1 MRAQHLVNL
10 AAGSTLRN
18 LSTSVPDPLARRSAG
33 AFATNA
39 SSFLVGRGGRGARA
53 SPRIAYSTMIEGI
66 DRSFGPWTIGASEI
80 FAETPKSFAFVNL
93 KPVVPGHVLVSPKRV
108 TPRFADLD
116 GDEVADMWKLAQVSA
131 RIRSP
136 SHARRSTSSSTY
148 PHLTRPHAC
157 AISGAQAVGSKVE
170 GHHGASSIT
179 FAIQDGAEAG
189 QTVPHVHVHV
199 MPRKAGDF
207 EKNDEIYD
215 ELDKK
220 SEEMSKAL
228 DQEERKP
235 RTRDEMATEAMAYR
249 KLFV

>member
-1 MRAQHLVNL
+1 M
-10 AAGSTLRN
+10 
-18 LSTSVPDPLARRSAG
+18 
-33 AFATNA
+33 
-39 SSFLVGRGGRGARA
+39 
-53 SPRIAYSTMIEGI
+53 
-66 DRSFGPWTIGASEI
+66 
-80 FAETPKSFAFVNL
+80 
-93 KPVVPGHVLVSPKRV
+93 
-108 TPRFADLD
+108 
-116 GDEVADMWKLAQVSA
+116 
-131 RIRSP
+131 
-136 SHARRSTSSSTY
+136 
-148 PHLTRPHAC
+148 
-157 AISGAQAVGSKVE
+157 E

-179 FAIQDGAEAG
+179 FAIQDGAQAG

-215 ELDKK
+215 ALDKK